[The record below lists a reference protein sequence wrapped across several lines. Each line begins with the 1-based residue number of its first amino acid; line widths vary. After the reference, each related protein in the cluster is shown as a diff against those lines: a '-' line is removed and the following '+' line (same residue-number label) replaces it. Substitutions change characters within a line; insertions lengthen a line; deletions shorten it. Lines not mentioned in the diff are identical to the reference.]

1 MDEVNF
7 GFEIVWHLNK
17 MKVGENYI
25 LPVSNKI
32 TLLIT
37 REEDCFGIVQFEA
50 IREGDMSI
58 GYTPKPYDDVCYN
71 ILQVCGYIEDLR
83 NE

>member
-17 MKVGENYI
+17 MKVGEKYI

-50 IREGDMSI
+50 ICKGLMST
-58 GYTPKPYDDVCYN
+58 GYAPKPYDDVCYN
-71 ILQVCGYIEDLR
+71 ILQMCSYIEDLR